1 MSKQENRSKMEE
13 ARKAKMI
20 AELPWEKKKAK
31 FKAKRESRL
40 KWLGSFWK
48 SEARNVCEERL
59 RHYES
64 TGNENKASIYRSKLG
79 K

>member
-1 MSKQENRSKMEE
+1 MSKQLDE
-13 ARKAKMI
+13 ARKAQMI
-20 AELPWEKKKAK
+20 ANLPWEKKKTK

-48 SEARNVCEERL
+48 SEARKVCEERL
-59 RHYES
+59 AHYES
-64 TGNENKASIYRSKLG
+64 TGNVRKADIYRRKLN